1 MTTGPF
7 PCSSATAFLG
17 HDHTTQIQ
25 SITDESR
32 SSIRR
37 KNQGAAQ
44 TSNLSRQSSQTED
57 TQEDEVVDFVNP
69 LSLIVRHTGP
79 SSQSWIF
86 GYSSHLL
93 LNCFDDLI

>member
-1 MTTGPF
+1 MPRY
-7 PCSSATAFLG
+7 TA
-17 HDHTTQIQ
+17 QIQ

-44 TSNLSRQSSQTED
+44 GANLSQQSSLMED
-57 TQEDEVVDFVNP
+57 TQEDEVDNFVNP
-69 LSLIVRHTGP
+69 LSLNVRLTGL

-86 GYSSHLL
+86 GYSSTVS
-93 LNCFDDLI
+93 IAIIISMV